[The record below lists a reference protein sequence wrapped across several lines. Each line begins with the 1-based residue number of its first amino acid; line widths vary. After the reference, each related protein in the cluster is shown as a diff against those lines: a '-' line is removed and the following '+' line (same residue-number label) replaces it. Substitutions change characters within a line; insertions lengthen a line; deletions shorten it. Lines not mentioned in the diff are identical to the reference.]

1 MLYALFDFTFGRAG
15 DLCQTV
21 AIRICRISRICCMTM
36 KQLALN
42 YLPDRLLK
50 AVRSIHYSAS
60 LKRYDIDAEPDL
72 RACKSLLA
80 HGDTVLDVGANIGV
94 YTRFCSEFVG
104 PSGHVI
110 SLEPVPE
117 TFAYLL
123 HNVHSLGLENVEC
136 LNFAASDHDN
146 DSETMSVPQYSRGG
160 ANLYEAAL
168 SSEGNVRVRAAKLDT
183 LFPNLSPQ
191 FIKCDVEGH
200 ELACIQGALGM
211 IHRCRPK
218 WMVEVT
224 RCETFELFDSL
235 DYVASSYDGDTF
247 RPYDPSHITANCFF
261 FPK

>member
-1 MLYALFDFTFGRAG
+1 M
-15 DLCQTV
+15 
-21 AIRICRISRICCMTM
+21 M
-36 KQLALN
+36 KQLALK

-72 RACKSLLA
+72 RACKDILA
-80 HGDTVLDVGANIGV
+80 PGDTVLDIGANIGV

-117 TFAYLL
+117 TFSYLS
-123 HNVHSLGLENVEC
+123 HNVRSLRLGNVDC
-136 LNFAASDHDN
+136 LNCAASDHDN
-146 DSETMSVPQYSRGG
+146 DSDLMLVPQYSKGG

-168 SSEGNVRVRAAKLDT
+168 SSEGNIRVRSAKLDT
-183 LFPNLSPQ
+183 LFPDLSPQ

-200 ELACIQGALGM
+200 ELACVHGALDM
-211 IHRCRPK
+211 IQRCLPK

-224 RCETFELFDSL
+224 RRETFELFDSL
-235 DYVASSYDGDTF
+235 DYAVFFYDGRKFSPCDS
-247 RPYDPSHITANCFF
+247 SHVTTNYFF
-261 FPK
+261 FPKNPKK